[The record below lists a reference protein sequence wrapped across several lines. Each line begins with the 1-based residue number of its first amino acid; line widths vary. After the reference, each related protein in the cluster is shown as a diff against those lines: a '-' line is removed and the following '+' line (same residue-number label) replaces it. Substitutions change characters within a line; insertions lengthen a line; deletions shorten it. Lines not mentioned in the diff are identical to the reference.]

1 MFEELY
7 EPLPDRAQYWRKIGL
22 PEPAPDDPRDV
33 ELLDR
38 MIFAHQCAIPFE
50 NLDIY
55 DLHLNVSLGI
65 PDVFNKV
72 VRGKRGGYC
81 FELNALFHVLLEE
94 TGYEVMPCVGRSLK
108 DRGYVYPCTHRGI
121 IVTVEGQRRICDVG
135 YGGPMPSCSVP
146 LIDGYEIASHGQVF
160 RLERGKGNWWHL
172 FYLGR
177 TGEQG
182 ESGAEGR
189 PAHKKVPVTAIL
201 DEPMQL
207 TDYVALSHFCSTSP
221 YSVFTQRRMVNLL
234 TDEGSVSIT
243 NDQFTRVSAQGK
255 ETMDIESDEQMSRL
269 LEAEFGIVL

>member
-65 PDVFNKV
+65 SDVFNKV

-121 IVTVEGQRRICDVG
+121 IVAVEGQRRICDVG

-146 LIDGYEIASHGQVF
+146 LIDGYEITSHGQGF
-160 RLERGKGNWWHL
+160 RMERGKGNWWHL
-172 FYLGR
+172 FYLGC

-182 ESGAEGR
+182 EGGAEGR
-189 PAHKKVPVTAIL
+189 LAHEKVPVTAIL

-207 TDYVALSHFCSTSP
+207 TDYVALSHFCATSP
-221 YSVFTQRRMVNLL
+221 YSVFTQRRMVNRR

-243 NDQFTRVSAQGK
+243 NDRFTRVSAQGK

-269 LEAEFGIVL
+269 LEDEFGIVL